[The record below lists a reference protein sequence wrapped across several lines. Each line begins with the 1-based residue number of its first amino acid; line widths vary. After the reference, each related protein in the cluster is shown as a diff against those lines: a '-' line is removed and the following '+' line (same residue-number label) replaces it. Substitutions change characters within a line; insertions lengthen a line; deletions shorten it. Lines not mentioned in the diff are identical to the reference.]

1 MNEDTS
7 AQRGALET
15 LLREMKGWNKDK
27 IKGKKPTGQPD
38 GSVIEAIEG
47 DTSESPE
54 DEGTPDDNATDVLAL
69 IRKLMG
75 R

>member
-1 MNEDTS
+1 MNDDTS

-15 LLREMKGWNKDK
+15 LLKEMKGWNKDK
-27 IKGKKPTGQPD
+27 IKGKKPAGQPEV
-38 GSVIEAIEG
+38 SVIEAIEG
-47 DTSESPE
+47 EPE
-54 DEGTPDDNATDVLAL
+54 EDAEEGGGSADVLAL